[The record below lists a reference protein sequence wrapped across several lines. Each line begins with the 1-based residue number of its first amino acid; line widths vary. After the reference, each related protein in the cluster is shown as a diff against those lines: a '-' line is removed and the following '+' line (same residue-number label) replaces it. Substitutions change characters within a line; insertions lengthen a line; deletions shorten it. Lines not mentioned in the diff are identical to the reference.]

1 QGLERLGAPVALSG
15 LLIAAIVFLPETI
28 TAIRAAYQGEIQRAS
43 NLSHG
48 ALVSTEG
55 LTIPVV
61 LLIGLLTG
69 QRVALAA
76 GPAEL
81 MLLAVTMVITMA
93 SFPGKRATALHCAGH
108 VLRLGMYRLCG

>member
-48 ALVSTEG
+48 ALVSTVG

-61 LLIGLLTG
+61 LLLGLLTG
-69 QRVALAA
+69 QRVVLAA
-76 GPAEL
+76 SPAEL
-81 MLLAVTMVITMA
+81 MLDRKSTRLNSSHVSISYAVFCLKKKNK
-93 SFPGKRATALHCAGH
+93 S
-108 VLRLGMYRLCG
+108 